1 MPRKVVKV
9 WDYPEELLAYEE
21 QPHTIRRWTEEEA
34 HALMCKE
41 LRQQHDL
48 LMQLVD
54 LFAESDVPVP
64 LGAKL
69 APQGIY
75 TRGVEVAESEG

>member
-21 QPHTIRRWTEEEA
+21 QPHTIRRWTEEEEA

-48 LMQLVD
+48 LMSLVD
-54 LFAESDVPVP
+54 LFADKEEFPPVHR
-64 LGAKL
+64 
-69 APQGIY
+69 
-75 TRGVEVAESEG
+75 RGVEVSESEG